1 MATVAF
7 AFDTVWYYSYCQ
19 CQSDFKKK
27 SNLVLVSI
35 EALEHVVCKKVGF
48 EKHFKDK
55 HGCKPCWKMVI

>member
-1 MATVAF
+1 MTTVRELLLIQ
-7 AFDTVWYYSYCQ
+7 YSIIHIVNA
-19 CQSDFKKK
+19 KV